1 MSLFDLTDKVAVV
14 TGSTRGIGKAI
25 ALEMA
30 THGARVVI
38 SSRKANACK
47 TVAAEIKSAGGE
59 AIPIPCNISDKA
71 ELKSLFSITRKAW
84 GRIDILVSNAAVN
97 PHFGPAMEISDRAF
111 QKVMDTNIKSNQWMA
126 QMVGPEMAK
135 RKDGAIIIIS
145 SIGGLRGTSMLGA
158 YTISKAADMQ
168 LARNLA
174 VELGPSNVRVN
185 CIAPGLVKTDFARA
199 LWENPKHAK
208 KRLAETP
215 LRRLGEPRDIAGM
228 AIYLASEAGTWTTG
242 QTFVVDGGTTAMG
255 LG

>member
-30 THGARVVI
+30 AHGARVVI

-47 TVAAEIKSAGGE
+47 TVAAEIKSTGGE